1 MSDVGKFLVIAGLL
15 LTLAGAAVWSL
26 GRAGFRGLPGDF
38 RYETEHV
45 RIYFPIVTCLV
56 LSALA
61 SAAMW
66 LWGWFTRR

>member
-1 MSDVGKFLVIAGLL
+1 MTDVGKFLVIGGLL
-15 LTLAGAAVWSL
+15 LALTGAAIWGL

-38 RYETEHV
+38 RYETEQV
-45 RIYFPIVTCLV
+45 RVYFPIVTCLV

-66 LWGWFTRR
+66 LWNWFTRR